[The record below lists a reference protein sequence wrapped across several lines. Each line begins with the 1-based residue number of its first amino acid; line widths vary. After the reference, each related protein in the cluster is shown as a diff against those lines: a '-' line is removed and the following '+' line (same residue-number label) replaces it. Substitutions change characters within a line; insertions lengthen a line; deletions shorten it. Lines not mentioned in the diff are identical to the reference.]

1 MIPVSVGSNSLCLQV
16 FCRKGV
22 FYMYPSEQQVYIEL
36 EEAGKRNPGQWI
48 YHSINAGKAAML
60 IAQKCP
66 GLNPHK
72 AFALGA
78 LHDIGRREGI
88 FYMRHIIEGYN
99 YAAKKGWD
107 EVARVCLTHSFP
119 LQDIKTDIQKA
130 DITKEQYDFLGDYIK
145 NAEYDDYDKLIIL
158 CDCLANSK
166 GFCILERRMV
176 DVARRYGI
184 FQHTLDR
191 WNRYFE
197 IKDYFENKTGCN
209 IYSLLPGIEK
219 TTFI

>member
-1 MIPVSVGSNSLCLQV
+1 MLTGV
-16 FCRKGV
+16 CRKGV

-48 YHSINAGKAAML
+48 DHSINAGKAAMF

-66 GLNPHK
+66 DLNPNK

-99 YAAKKGWD
+99 YAAEKGWD

-166 GFCILERRMV
+166 GFCILERRLV

>member
-1 MIPVSVGSNSLCLQV
+1 
-16 FCRKGV
+16 
-22 FYMYPSEQQVYIEL
+22 MYTSTEQVYKEL

-48 YHSINAGKAAML
+48 AHSINAGKAARF
-60 IAQKCP
+60 IAEKCP
-66 GLNPHK
+66 ELNPEK

-78 LHDIGRREGI
+78 LHDIGRREGV

-99 YAAKKGWD
+99 YATEKGWD

-119 LQDIKTDIQKA
+119 LQDIATDIQKA
-130 DITKEQYDFLGDYIK
+130 DITKEQYSFIGDYIK
-145 NAEYDDYDKLIIL
+145 NSEYDDYDRLIIL

-184 FQHTLDR
+184 FEHTLDR
-191 WNRYFE
+191 WNKYFE
-197 IKDYFENKTGCN
+197 LLEYFGNKAGC
-209 IYSLLPGIEK
+209 S
-219 TTFI
+219 

>member
-1 MIPVSVGSNSLCLQV
+1 
-16 FCRKGV
+16 
-22 FYMYPSEQQVYIEL
+22 MYPSTEQVYKEL
-36 EEAGKRNPGQWI
+36 EEAAKRNPGQWI
-48 YHSINAGKAAML
+48 DHSINAGMAAKQ
-60 IAQKCP
+60 IAGKCS
-66 GLNPHK
+66 GMNPEK

-99 YAAKKGWD
+99 YASEQGWE

-119 LQDIKTDIQKA
+119 LPDIATDIQKA
-130 DITKEQYDFLGDYIK
+130 DITGEQYKFLGDYLK
-145 NAEYDDYDKLIIL
+145 SAVYDDYDKLVIL

-184 FQHTLDR
+184 FEHTLDR
-191 WNRYFE
+191 WDKYFE
-197 IKDYFENKTGCN
+197 LKEYFENKTGCS

>member
-1 MIPVSVGSNSLCLQV
+1 
-16 FCRKGV
+16 
-22 FYMYPSEQQVYIEL
+22 MYPSEKQVYTEL
-36 EEAGKRNPGQWI
+36 EEAGKLNPGQWVA
-48 YHSINAGKAAML
+48 HSLNAGKAAMY
-60 IAQKCP
+60 IAGKCP
-66 GLNPHK
+66 GLNPQK

-88 FYMRHIIEGYN
+88 FYMRHIIEGYS
-99 YAAKKGWD
+99 YASEKGWD

-119 LQDIKTDIQKA
+119 LQDIATDIQKA
-130 DITKEQYDFLGDYIK
+130 DITAEQYAFLENYLK
-145 NAEYDDYDKLIIL
+145 KAEYDDYDRLIIL

-184 FQHTLDR
+184 FQYTLDR
-191 WNRYFE
+191 WNKYFE
-197 IKDYFENKTGCN
+197 IKEYFESKTGCS

-219 TTFI
+219 TTFE

>member
-1 MIPVSVGSNSLCLQV
+1 MLTGVLQE
-16 FCRKGV
+16 RG

-66 GLNPHK
+66 DLNPHK

-209 IYSLLPGIEK
+209 IYSLLPGIEE

>member
-1 MIPVSVGSNSLCLQV
+1 
-16 FCRKGV
+16 
-22 FYMYPSEQQVYIEL
+22 MYPSIEQVYKEL

-48 YHSINAGKAAML
+48 AHSINAGKAARF
-60 IAQKCP
+60 IAEKCP
-66 GLNPHK
+66 ELNPDK

-78 LHDIGRREGI
+78 LHDIGRREGV

-99 YAAKKGWD
+99 YTTEKGWD

-119 LQDIKTDIQKA
+119 LQDIATDIQKA
-130 DITKEQYDFLGDYIK
+130 DITGEQYSFIGDYIK
-145 NAEYDDYDKLIIL
+145 NAEYDYYDRLIIL

-184 FQHTLDR
+184 FEHTLDR
-191 WNRYFE
+191 WNKYFE
-197 IKDYFENKTGCN
+197 LLEYFGNKAGCS
-209 IYSLLPGIEK
+209 IYSLLPDIEK
-219 TTFI
+219 TTFA

>member
-1 MIPVSVGSNSLCLQV
+1 MLTGVLQK
-16 FCRKGV
+16 RG
-22 FYMYPSEQQVYIEL
+22 FYMYPSEQQVYLEL

-48 YHSINAGKAAML
+48 DHSINAGKAAMF

-66 GLNPHK
+66 DLNPSK

-99 YAAKKGWD
+99 YATEKGWD

-130 DITKEQYDFLGDYIK
+130 DITKEQYDFLGNYIK